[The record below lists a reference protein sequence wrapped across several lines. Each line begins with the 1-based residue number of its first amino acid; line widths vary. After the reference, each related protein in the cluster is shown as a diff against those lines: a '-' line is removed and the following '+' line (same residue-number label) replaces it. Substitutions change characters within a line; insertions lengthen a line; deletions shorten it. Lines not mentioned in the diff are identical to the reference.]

1 MKKAEFFTESFI
13 AELWQTL
20 LATQPKC
27 CGVFAF
33 AYPDEETEENVRKA
47 KMFYNRILFLLYM
60 AGEINSD
67 EYIKGLYIIY

>member
-1 MKKAEFFTESFI
+1 MKKAEFFTDKFI
-13 AELWQTL
+13 AELWGAL
-20 LATQPKC
+20 FDAQPKC

-60 AGEINSD
+60 AGEIKKEDYLKSM
-67 EYIKGLYIIY
+67 YIIY